1 MEQVAQD
8 HQRRC
13 RRLDQHVGDHLQCR
27 HRRPAWNGDPA
38 TTERRLFAEV
48 KIGNQKHVM
57 VVPKQPALRER
68 AKAKTIDLN
77 DYLSE
82 LDTDTGVGRS
92 LDAGTLLA
100 DSS

>member
-1 MEQVAQD
+1 
-8 HQRRC
+8 
-13 RRLDQHVGDHLQCR
+13 
-27 HRRPAWNGDPA
+27 
-38 TTERRLFAEV
+38 
-48 KIGNQKHVM
+48 M